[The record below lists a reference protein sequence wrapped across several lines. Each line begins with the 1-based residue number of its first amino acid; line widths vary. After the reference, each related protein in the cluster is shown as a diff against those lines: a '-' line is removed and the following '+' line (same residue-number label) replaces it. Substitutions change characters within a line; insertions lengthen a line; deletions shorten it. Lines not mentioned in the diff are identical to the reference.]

1 MASYLPDDTGDYEA
15 ICDVVLVVEGESLPV
30 HSGIL
35 GLHSLF
41 FRKMIKDLASNEG
54 SEVDG
59 KLVIPLDETVLLKDA
74 ETMLQI
80 LYGVR
85 EHLETD
91 EEARRMVFMGD
102 KYDVSILC
110 KLAEK
115 RLSES
120 AEGFYFVK
128 SRQASDDS
136 DDQKE
141 AAQWLGI
148 AERLGMHNL
157 KEECQFVILRDLVS
171 CIWSTKM
178 SAEMDAA
185 LDSLKVHG
193 VSARSMAEVAAAAW
207 NMCCSAGFEPL
218 KLNQYC
224 CTNCRRV
231 SCIQNHDK
239 LEEVQCPGCKQFG
252 GMQFACDYLN
262 VRKAKCIARLQ
273 KYGHARR
280 GS

>member
-59 KLVIPLDETVLLKDA
+59 RFAIPLDETVLLKDA

-102 KYDVSILC
+102 KYDVSILF
-110 KLAEK
+110 KVAEK
-115 RLSES
+115 RLSRS
-120 AEGFYFVK
+120 AEGFHFVK
-128 SRQASDDS
+128 GRQASDDS
-136 DDQKE
+136 DDQNK

-185 LDSLKVHG
+185 LDSLQVHG
-193 VSARSMAEVAAAAW
+193 VSARSMAEVAATAW
-207 NMCCSAGFEPL
+207 NMSCSAGFDPL
-218 KLNQYC
+218 RLNQYR
-224 CTNCRRV
+224 CTNCSRV
-231 SCIQNHDK
+231 SYVQSHDK
-239 LEEVQCPGCKQFG
+239 LENVQCPECKQFG
-252 GMQFACDYLN
+252 GMQFAWDYLYGQ
-262 VRKAKCIARLQ
+262 KARCIEYLQ
-273 KYGHARR
+273 KYRHARR
-280 GS
+280 GN